1 MQDGLCTL
9 AMCLYMEK
17 QNRELE
23 KLLPATYTDE
33 SSIDS
38 HMWIVLAF
46 VCYSNGNC
54 SKALCL
60 AQKVFN
66 VHLKNI
72 LIVQL
77 KHVFLKACS
86 VDPKNIEALLLHGM
100 ILTSMKKY
108 SDAILQFRKANDV

>member
-17 QNRELE
+17 HNKDLE

-46 VCYSNGNC
+46 VCFSNSNY

-60 AQKVFN
+60 AQKVIFT
-66 VHLKNI
+66 
-72 LIVQL
+72 
-77 KHVFLKACS
+77 FLKIIIYPSIC
-86 VDPKNIEALLLHGM
+86 DIKTCYFKGL
-100 ILTSMKKY
+100 
-108 SDAILQFRKANDV
+108 FC